1 MWRSFVVAQN
11 ESYFKTVL
19 IHSRA
24 WIFSPIP
31 LLHLGWVLGCPC
43 LEAALLKG
51 SWSWRVPEWAML
63 LRVVQGDWMKTE
75 APWWGGDSQVMWSG
89 GRDWLS
95 LPRTLF
101 SSHWNHAFA
110 IPHFSLHFSFF
121 TPPFHF
127 PSLFLPFPFLSLFL
141 SPHSQL
147 CTSHPLQVLP
157 AQRQKL
163 KQLFPPSFISS
174 MFSLYSSFI
183 IIITT
188 LQSLLL
194 ILSSGSSFI
203 FFLLWIGHIFL
214 FFICWVICCC
224 CFVLNIM
231 SVVLWRDL
239 NLLYSYGECWV
250 FALAGN

>member
-1 MWRSFVVAQN
+1 
-11 ESYFKTVL
+11 
-19 IHSRA
+19 
-24 WIFSPIP
+24 
-31 LLHLGWVLGCPC
+31 
-43 LEAALLKG
+43 
-51 SWSWRVPEWAML
+51 
-63 LRVVQGDWMKTE
+63 
-75 APWWGGDSQVMWSG
+75 MWSG

-127 PSLFLPFPFLSLFL
+127 PSLFLPFPSLSLFL

-203 FFLLWIGHIFL
+203 FFSLVNWSHFPVLHMLSNLLLLFCPEHYECSIVEGLESFIFL
-214 FFICWVICCC
+214 WRVLGF
-224 CFVLNIM
+224 CF
-231 SVVLWRDL
+231 SW
-239 NLLYSYGECWV
+239 
-250 FALAGN
+250 